1 MTYELHIYACWGKEQ
16 KFPQFDETKF
26 KLITSRREDYFVGLQ
41 LIDNSF
47 YSDSWSPT
55 ASKAIS
61 NLSKIEDFHIT
72 QDYLAYSRKIVFGN
86 NLDYDIPK
94 DKFKQKLVD
103 SFGEIEFLE
112 SVVYPAIDA
121 SEHIDVTTFTSD
133 IIKSVMEIKERVK
146 KYCEKH
152 SDRISDDDVC
162 YLEYISRIADEN

>member
-1 MTYELHIYACWGKEQ
+1 MTQELHIYACWGKEQ
-16 KFPQFDETKF
+16 KFPQFDKTKF
-26 KLITSRREDYFVGLQ
+26 KLITTRDEDYFIGLQ

-47 YSDSWSPT
+47 YSDTWSPT
-55 ASKAIS
+55 ASNVIS

-103 SFGEIEFLE
+103 SFREIEFLE

-133 IIKSVMEIKERVK
+133 IIKSVMEIKKRIQT
-146 KYCEKH
+146 YCEKH
-152 SDRISDDDVC
+152 RDRISDEDIAN
-162 YLEYISRIADEN
+162 LKMIEYSYQ